1 MEDNNTSSSAG
12 GASIKHE
19 DPSVTLTI
27 RLIMQGKEVGSI
39 IGKKGEIVNR
49 FREESGAKINIS
61 DGSCPER
68 IVTVS
73 GTTNAIFSA
82 FTLITKK
89 FEEFNDVGKVGKTQI
104 PIRLIVPA
112 SQCGSLI
119 GKSGSKIKEIRQTTG
134 CSIQVAS
141 EMLPNSTERS
151 VTLSG
156 SAEQITQCIYQ
167 ICLVML
173 ESPPRGATIPYRPKP
188 QVTGPVILANGQA
201 FTIQGNYA
209 VPTQE
214 TCPVF
219 PLALAT
225 GGLHAGISGLAD
237 PLLKGAHLQGAVPA
251 HHHHLQQMPDSYI
264 PDEQVAKNPLASLAA
279 LGLAGMNPASTGGI
293 NHTGSAPAALAA
305 LAGSQLRTA
314 NPANRAQQQQHE
326 MTVSNDLIGCIIGKG
341 GTKIAEI
348 RQISGAMIRISNCE
362 EREGGN
368 TDRTITIS
376 GNPDSVALA
385 QYLIN
390 MSVELQ
396 KANLLEQAQAQ
407 QNGGAAVAAAA
418 AAATAAPGAAAAVTG
433 ATTAIAGAPPSSG
446 TNGAITTVALTD
458 GGTGAGTGTGGG
470 GAVAA
475 GAADAA
481 SNGTATATN
490 GGTTNRS
497 VSAVTVA
504 AAVASVYG
512 RANGS
517 QGTNEMASVMQL
529 LTRPEALSA
538 LSNLSALD
546 LLNLTTLGSNGGAGT
561 PGGPPVQTTGVN
573 RAKGHYAT
581 SRFRQHLT
589 ETGGEAEKPRN
600 KFNPY

>member
-89 FEEFNDVGKVGKTQI
+89 FEEWCSQFNDVGKVGKTQI

-141 EMLPNSTERS
+141 EMLPNSTERA

-237 PLLKGAHLQGAVPA
+237 PLLKGAHLQGAIPA
-251 HHHHLQQMPDSYI
+251 HHHHLQQMPD
-264 PDEQVAKNPLASLAA
+264 VAKNPLASLAA

-293 NHTGSAPAALAA
+293 NHTAALAA

-407 QNGGAAVAAAA
+407 QNGGAA
-418 AAATAAPGAAAAVTG
+418 AAPGAAAAGV
-433 ATTAIAGAPPSSG
+433 AAVAGAAAPTAG
-446 TNGAITTVALTD
+446 TNGAIPTVALT
-458 GGTGAGTGTGGG
+458 GGTGVVGAGG
-470 GAVAA
+470 GAGATGVA
-475 GAADAA
+475 
-481 SNGTATATN
+481 NGTAPATN
-490 GGTTNRS
+490 GGGSSISATGYTSANGGQATNGS
-497 VSAVTVA
+497 VGVNPA
-504 AAVASVYG
+504 AAAALSSPLAS
-512 RANGS
+512 AL
-517 QGTNEMASVMQL
+517 QL
-529 LTRPEALSA
+529 LTKPGALSA

-546 LLNLTTLGSNGGAGT
+546 LLNLTTLGNNNGAGGT

-581 SRFRQHLT
+581 SRFRQHQT

>member
-89 FEEFNDVGKVGKTQI
+89 FEEWCSQFNDVGKVGKTQI

-141 EMLPNSTERS
+141 EMLPNSTERA

-214 TCPVF
+214 
-219 PLALAT
+219 
-225 GGLHAGISGLAD
+225 
-237 PLLKGAHLQGAVPA
+237 
-251 HHHHLQQMPDSYI
+251 
-264 PDEQVAKNPLASLAA
+264 VAKNPLASLAA

-407 QNGGAAVAAAA
+407 QNGGATATAA
-418 AAATAAPGAAAAVTG
+418 AAPGAAAAVAG
-433 ATTAIAGAPPSSG
+433 TTAIAGAAGAPPAG
-446 TNGAITTVALTD
+446 TNGALTTVTLT
-458 GGTGAGTGTGGG
+458 GGGAGTGTGGG
-470 GAVAA
+470 GAVGPAA
-475 GAADAA
+475 AAAA
-481 SNGTATATN
+481 SNGTATAAN
-490 GGTTNRS
+490 GGTTNGS
-497 VSAVTVA
+497 VSAVA
-504 AAVASVYG
+504 AAAAAAAAGYAS
-512 RANGS
+512 ANGS
-517 QGTNEMASVMQL
+517 QGTNGTVGVNPAAAALSSPLASALQL
-529 LTRPEALSA
+529 LTKPGALSA

-581 SRFRQHLT
+581 SRFRQHQT

>member
-1 MEDNNTSSSAG
+1 
-12 GASIKHE
+12 
-19 DPSVTLTI
+19 
-27 RLIMQGKEVGSI
+27 MQGKEVGSI

-73 GTTNAIFSA
+73 GTTSAIYSA

-89 FEEFNDVGKVGKTQI
+89 FEEWCSQFNNDVGKGGKTQI

-141 EMLPNSTERS
+141 EMLPNSTERA

-156 SAEQITQCIYQ
+156 TAEQITQCIYQ

-188 QVTGPVILANGQA
+188 QVSGPVILANGQA

-209 VPTQE
+209 VPAQE

-225 GGLHAGISGLAD
+225 GGLHAGISGLTD
-237 PLLKGAHLQGAVPA
+237 PLLKGAHLPGAVPA
-251 HHHHLQQMPDSYI
+251 HHHLQQLPD
-264 PDEQVAKNPLASLAA
+264 VAKNPLASLAA
-279 LGLAGMNPASTGGI
+279 LGLAGMAPANTGGL
-293 NHTGSAPAALAA
+293 NPTALAA

-314 NPANRAQQQQHE
+314 NTNRAQQQQHE

-396 KANLLEQAQAQ
+396 KANLQEA
-407 QNGGAAVAAAA
+407 NN
-418 AAATAAPGAAAAVTG
+418 ATST
-433 ATTAIAGAPPSSG
+433 
-446 TNGAITTVALTD
+446 TTV
-458 GGTGAGTGTGGG
+458 
-470 GAVAA
+470 
-475 GAADAA
+475 
-481 SNGTATATN
+481 NGTAGATN
-490 GGTTNRS
+490 GGQINSGNNSITNNTANTNCMNTTAPTSTLSNNVTNSNNTNTTTSSPQNNTTTS
-497 VSAVTVA
+497 VLNSNNTSSTTSPSTAVTTPTPLTNPLA
-504 AAVASVYG
+504 AAAS
-512 RANGS
+512 S
-517 QGTNEMASVMQL
+517 LASALPLAQL
-529 LTRPEALSA
+529 LAKPGALNA
-538 LSNLSALD
+538 LTSLTALGSLSD
-546 LLNLTTLGSNGGAGT
+546 LLGGLATL
-561 PGGPPVQTTGVN
+561 GGPPVQTTGVH
-573 RAKGHYAT
+573 RTKSFAS
-581 SRFRQHLT
+581 SRFRNHNSDGNT
-589 ETGGEAEKPRN
+589 ETEKTRN

>member
-141 EMLPNSTERS
+141 EMLPNSTERA

-214 TCPVF
+214 
-219 PLALAT
+219 
-225 GGLHAGISGLAD
+225 
-237 PLLKGAHLQGAVPA
+237 
-251 HHHHLQQMPDSYI
+251 
-264 PDEQVAKNPLASLAA
+264 VAKNPLASLAA

-293 NHTGSAPAALAA
+293 NHTGELSASAARCQTDFQSNLGSAPAALAA

-407 QNGGAAVAAAA
+407 QNGGAAAAPGVAAAGVA
-418 AAATAAPGAAAAVTG
+418 AVSGAAAPT
-433 ATTAIAGAPPSSG
+433 SG
-446 TNGAITTVALTD
+446 TNGAIATVAL
-458 GGTGAGTGTGGG
+458 
-470 GAVAA
+470 AA
-475 GAADAA
+475 GAGVVGAGAA
-481 SNGTATATN
+481 GPTNGTTPAANGSGTN
-490 GGTTNRS
+490 GS
-497 VSAVTVA
+497 ISATGYT
-504 AAVASVYG
+504 S
-512 RANGS
+512 ANGS
-517 QGTNEMASVMQL
+517 QTTNGSVGVNTAAAAALSSPLASALQL
-529 LTRPEALSA
+529 LTKPGALSA

-546 LLNLTTLGSNGGAGT
+546 LLNLTTLGNNNGVGGT

-581 SRFRQHLT
+581 SRFRQHQT